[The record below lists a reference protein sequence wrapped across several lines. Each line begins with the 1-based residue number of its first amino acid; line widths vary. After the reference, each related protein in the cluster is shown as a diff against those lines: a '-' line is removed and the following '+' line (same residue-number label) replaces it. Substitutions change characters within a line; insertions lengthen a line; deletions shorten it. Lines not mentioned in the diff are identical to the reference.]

1 MKKGNEKKDWS
12 VVDFP
17 VALRLWFAARCKLK
31 GKTITKG
38 LEEILNKLKNG
49 EGK

>member
-1 MKKGNEKKDWS
+1 MQKDNEKKDWS

-17 VALRLWFAARCKLK
+17 VVLRLWFAGWCKMQ

-38 LEEILNKLKNG
+38 LEEVLNKLK
-49 EGK
+49 EGKRK